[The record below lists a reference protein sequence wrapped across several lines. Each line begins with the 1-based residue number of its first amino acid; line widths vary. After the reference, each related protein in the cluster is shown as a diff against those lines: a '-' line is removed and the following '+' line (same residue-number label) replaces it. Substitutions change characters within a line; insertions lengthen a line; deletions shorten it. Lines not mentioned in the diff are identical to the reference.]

1 MGMDTITQSIYVAQL
16 PALYLI
22 SHLKLSEISCQSKI
36 IIFSNTQTEKTKLVI
51 QQVTLF
57 TYPENFLLLTQW
69 LSEVMLKGKLF
80 KLVTLSL
87 KIYLGE
93 DYILYF
99 MALHWC
105 YSLSTRANSKL
116 LWEIDFKTIV
126 DIYCIIF
133 RYTHRYSMIT

>member
-57 TYPENFLLLTQW
+57 TYPENFLLLTQ
-69 LSEVMLKGKLF
+69 
-80 KLVTLSL
+80 
-87 KIYLGE
+87 
-93 DYILYF
+93 
-99 MALHWC
+99 
-105 YSLSTRANSKL
+105 
-116 LWEIDFKTIV
+116 
-126 DIYCIIF
+126 
-133 RYTHRYSMIT
+133 